1 MSDEI
6 KNRTVY
12 VLTRKNK
19 ADDDGTDIY
28 VGSTSL
34 PSWERLCCH
43 RKDAKLLVNRNN
55 KLYKRMYEVGL
66 QNWEILPLLGRTC
79 GKKKAFE
86 LEKKWIR
93 VLGASLNTH
102 LPVTNKVNREADLQR
117 MAKYRKKNKE
127 GKLFYCGV
135 CDLAVKDKFNL
146 DRHLR
151 TLKHSYAWLNSL
163 D

>member
-1 MSDEI
+1 MADEI
-6 KNRTVY
+6 KQRTVY

-19 ADDDGTDIY
+19 ADDDDSDIY
-28 VGSTSL
+28 VGSTSQPL
-34 PSWERLCCH
+34 WRRFADH
-43 RKDAKLLVNRNN
+43 RKDAKWSINRNN

-79 GKKKAFE
+79 GKKEAFE

-93 VLGASLNTH
+93 VLGAGLNTY
-102 LPVTNKVNREADLQR
+102 LPVTDKVNREADLQR
-117 MAKYRKKNKE
+117 VAKYQKKYKE
-127 GKLFYCGV
+127 CKRFYCGV
-135 CDLAVKDKFNL
+135 CDLACKDKYNL
-146 DRHLR
+146 NRHLD